1 MAVNG
6 MSVGRDFSYV
16 FIDPNTGGPIDFGDI
31 QGIKITP
38 TKHDIKS
45 SPYNDVPRFG
55 YIPDGYSI
63 AFTMVRTNSN
73 LENWQLL
80 MNNLF
85 NSGGTVRS
93 GFLNE
98 TVTDSDGATHRYQ
111 YTGVVM
117 FVTDLGDI
125 SREKT
130 VTVTVTGMASNKIQ
144 LS

>member
-1 MAVNG
+1 VAVNG
-6 MSVGRDFSYV
+6 MNVGRDYSYV

-85 NSGGTVRS
+85 NSAAPFAP
-93 GFLNE
+93 GF
-98 TVTDSDGATHRYQ
+98 SMRP
-111 YTGVVM
+111 
-117 FVTDLGDI
+117 
-125 SREKT
+125 
-130 VTVTVTGMASNKIQ
+130 
-144 LS
+144 